1 MPLALVTGTPE
12 HLGAAATAVGRAG
25 FEVVVWQT
33 TEDAG
38 ENPAVLFDCYVQLPC
53 GSTITGGRGRIA
65 APDLVCR
72 IDTLAA
78 VACRLRPNASI
89 ILGVEDGDGSGLP
102 LPATAAGD
110 LLATVALA
118 VLEDLGRWASR
129 IAVMSVSDL
138 CRPPE
143 EGGIAVIPALQ
154 WEMPTPPLVSAP

>member
-1 MPLALVTGTPE
+1 M
-12 HLGAAATAVGRAG
+12 
-25 FEVVVWQT
+25 
-33 TEDAG
+33 
-38 ENPAVLFDCYVQLPC
+38 
-53 GSTITGGRGRIA
+53 
-65 APDLVCR
+65 
-72 IDTLAA
+72 
-78 VACRLRPNASI
+78 
-89 ILGVEDGDGSGLP
+89 EDGDGSGLP